1 MLTRARPLPI
11 LAQMTLKVVFKI
23 RFYGRGT
30 GGAHMHSRDHF
41 LWKTTARITGTSPGA
56 RDLKAASHLV
66 VVLLL
71 LVLCSPAYSQSVK
84 APVANKPVAAPTA
97 PATNSQA
104 EAMREQASSGARNKP
119 ASSDELDH
127 LRSEV
132 EQLRAEIARL
142 RSLVE
147 AAVKGGEAAAF
158 DASLARVTAA
168 PQEPKKR
175 ETKPAGAQAEKNK
188 SKAPQQSTAA
198 PEQALTSK
206 AQGGD
211 LSGAGNLLR
220 TDRITIGGYGDFQFR
235 QSSINERADGGG
247 TPTFQ
252 NTRLVLGIAAVL
264 AEKQNIVFNSEIEY
278 EFGSREI
285 DVEQAYVEWRLRPEF
300 AFRGGIIIPSIGR
313 FNTYHDSYLNLTT
326 IRPLINQF
334 IVPTAYR
341 DAGIGVRGKFKLPHK
356 VKLTYEVDVVNGMRG
371 TNNDGEPTPFSRL
384 LGQSSASEPG
394 LFAFQAQNRSKAVV
408 GRIGLSPVNGL
419 ELGASVY
426 NGRFNDLGEHPQSAT
441 ILFFDGSYHRN
452 ALTINGEFGRSN
464 IVGGIPRKSPA
475 PPIFDPSNPE
485 SIAALAEFVARR
497 SPGQDGFY
505 LEGTYKFS
513 PRSLGE
519 KFDEGSYIA
528 PVLRYEV
535 VRVDRTIPNFYL
547 NRSRT
552 TVGLNIAPSST
563 VIFKLN
569 YLFNH
574 TFGPLPNVP
583 AAVGGALFGTSPLP
597 HLGYGR
603 NGFTGSIAYVF

>member
-1 MLTRARPLPI
+1 MRSRA
-11 LAQMTLKVVFKI
+11 
-23 RFYGRGT
+23 
-30 GGAHMHSRDHF
+30 HF
-41 LWKTTARITGTSPGA
+41 LLKTTARIAGA
-56 RDLKAASHLV
+56 SQAARNLKWALQV
-66 VVLLL
+66 GIVLLV
-71 LVLCSPAYSQSVK
+71 LVLCSPAYSQSGGG
-84 APVANKPVAAPTA
+84 T
-97 PATNSQA
+97 TSSQA
-104 EAMREQASSGARNKP
+104 EAMREQASSGATAKT
-119 ASSDELDH
+119 ASSAELDH
-127 LRSEV
+127 LRGEV
-132 EQLRAEIARL
+132 AQLRAEIARL

-147 AAVKGGEAAAF
+147 AALKGREAGAF
-158 DASLARVTAA
+158 DASSTEVTAA
-168 PQEPKKR
+168 HEPKQQ
-175 ETKPAGAQAEKNK
+175 EATHAGAEAEKNQ
-188 SKAPQQSTAA
+188 SKVSPRST
-198 PEQALTSK
+198 PGREQALTSK
-206 AQGGD
+206 TQGGD

-285 DVEQAYVEWRLRPEF
+285 DIEQAYVEWRLRPEL
-300 AFRGGIIIPSIGR
+300 AFRGGIFVPAIGR
-313 FNTYHDSYLNLTT
+313 FNNYHDSYLNLTT

-356 VKLTYEVDVVNGMRG
+356 MKLTYEADVVNGMRG
-371 TNNDGEPTPFSRL
+371 ANSDGEPTPFSRL

-408 GRIGLSPVNGL
+408 GRIGLSPLNGL

-426 NGRFNDLGEHPQSAT
+426 NGRFNDLGEPARSAT
-441 ILFFDGSYHRN
+441 ILFLDGSYHHGP
-452 ALTINGEFGRSN
+452 LTINGEFGRSN

-475 PPIFDPSNPE
+475 PPILDPGNPE
-485 SIAALAEFVARR
+485 SISALAEFVAQR

-505 LEGTYKFS
+505 LEGTYRSS
-513 PRSLGE
+513 PRRFGA

-528 PVLRYEV
+528 PVVRYEV
-535 VRVDRTIPNFYL
+535 VRVDRTIPSFYL

-552 TVGLNIAPSST
+552 TVGLNIAPSSV
-563 VIFKLN
+563 VILKLN

-574 TFGPLPNVP
+574 TFGPIPGVS
-583 AAVGGALFGTSPLP
+583 AAVGGALFGVSPLP